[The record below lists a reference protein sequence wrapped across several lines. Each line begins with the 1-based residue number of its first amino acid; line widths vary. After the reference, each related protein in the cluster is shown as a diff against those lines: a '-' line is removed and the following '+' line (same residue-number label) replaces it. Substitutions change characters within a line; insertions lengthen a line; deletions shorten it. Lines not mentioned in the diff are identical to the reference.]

1 MINIVKILWYI
12 YYYTIY
18 LYQFLTLVVSRERNR
33 KVKNVILSHLWPL
46 HVQFSGDRH
55 HHPRSQCRGPG

>member
-18 LYQFLTLVVSRERNR
+18 LDQFLTLAKSRE
-33 KVKNVILSHLWPL
+33 K
-46 HVQFSGDRH
+46 
-55 HHPRSQCRGPG
+55 